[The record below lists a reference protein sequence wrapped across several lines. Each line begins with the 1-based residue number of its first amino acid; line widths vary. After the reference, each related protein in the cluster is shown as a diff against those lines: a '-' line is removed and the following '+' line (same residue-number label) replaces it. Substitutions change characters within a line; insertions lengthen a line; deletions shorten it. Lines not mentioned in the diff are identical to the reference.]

1 MSKHLETW
9 WQTEIAKAVRR
20 NDGYA
25 RKVRLANQ
33 KGFPDLYV
41 VDAHLAL
48 HNAWLIEVKLLGFK
62 RLEHMLSD
70 HLGRKVPLTP
80 IQWTEIKEIRK
91 CGGFVE
97 VLVIL
102 EAEDAKVDEA
112 RMGLIELPAR
122 HETPMV
128 ATARNTSRFIRWG
141 QLKRYQNTISNLVQ
155 TKER

>member
-9 WQTEIAKAVRR
+9 WQTEIAKAARR

-41 VDAHLAL
+41 VDAHLAV
-48 HNAWLIEVKLLGFK
+48 HNVWLIEVKLLGFK

-70 HLGRKVPLTP
+70 HLERKVPLAS
-80 IQWTEIKEIRK
+80 IQWIEINEIRQA
-91 CGGFVE
+91 GGFVE

-102 EAEDAKVDEA
+102 EAENAKVDEA
-112 RMGLIELPAR
+112 RMGLIELPSLYG
-122 HETPMV
+122 TPMV
-128 ATARNTSRFIRWG
+128 ATAHNTSRFIRWG

-155 TKER
+155 TKAR